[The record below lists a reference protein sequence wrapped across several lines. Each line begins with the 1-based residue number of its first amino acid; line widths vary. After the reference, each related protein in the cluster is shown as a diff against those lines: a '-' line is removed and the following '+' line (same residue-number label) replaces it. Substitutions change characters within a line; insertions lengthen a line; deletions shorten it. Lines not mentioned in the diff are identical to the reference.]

1 MNQRSESNDD
11 ALQELLGSRLRGLR
25 LSRNESQEE
34 LARRAGV
41 GKATL
46 QRLEEGRSGTI
57 VTLLRVLRALGL
69 DNLDALVPAVEESPL
84 AAARGERQAR
94 IRASGRATPRPA
106 PGDWRW
112 GDEG

>member
-1 MNQRSESNDD
+1 MPSPSEVNDKV
-11 ALQELLGSRLRGLR
+11 LQEQLGSRLCALR
-25 LSRNESQEE
+25 MNRNESQEA

-69 DNLDALVPAVEESPL
+69 DDLDGLVPEVEKSPL
-84 AAARGERQAR
+84 AEARGERQGRVRAR
-94 IRASGRATPRPA
+94 GSAAPAERP
-106 PGDWRW
+106 GEWRW
-112 GDEG
+112 GDER